1 MKFTSKLSA
10 ALVSMGLL
18 IAASADDAVKFNVPG
33 VSAGAQQPAASAAPA
48 TASAATA
55 AAAAPSKPKFTET
68 QIAEAYGWYT
78 GMRMGLNQL
87 GFTKAE
93 VEAMSR
99 GLQGAASGAQPS
111 FDPKEIGPEL
121 EAFMAKKNE
130 AFMGKLHSEN
140 IALGTAFF
148 EKLKENKNVVEL
160 PSGLRYEV
168 TKPGTG
174 ATPKVGQQVT
184 INYTGTL
191 ANGQVFDSS
200 IERGQ
205 PAEMILAPNQLIAGM
220 VEGLQKVS
228 VGGKIKLY
236 IPAALAYGDEGNQGI
251 PPAATLVFD
260 VELLGVKDAPK
271 DAAAP
276 APAPAPAK

>member
-1 MKFTSKLSA
+1 
-10 ALVSMGLL
+10 MGLL
-18 IAASADDAVKFNVPG
+18 VAASADDAVKFNVPG
-33 VSAGAQQPAASAAPA
+33 VSGGAQQAAPA
-48 TASAATA
+48 ATPAPAAPAAATA
-55 AAAAPSKPKFTET
+55 PAKSKFTEA

-87 GFTKAE
+87 GFTRAE
-93 VEAMSR
+93 VEAMAR

-130 AFMGKLHSEN
+130 AFMSKLHADN
-140 IALGTAFF
+140 VALGTTFF
-148 EKLKENKNVVEL
+148 AKLKENKNVVEL
-160 PSGLRYEV
+160 PSGLRYEI

-184 INYTGTL
+184 IHYTGTL
-191 ANGQVFDSS
+191 ASGQVFDSS

-236 IPAALAYGDEGNQGI
+236 IPASLAYGDEGNQGI
-251 PPAATLVFD
+251 PPAATLIFD

-271 DAAAP
+271 EAAAP
-276 APAPAPAK
+276 APAK